1 MANVQQFIIEISSK
15 GDGAVVGRISNL
27 QGRMESADRTAR
39 NLSETVGGSLRS
51 AFMSLPGAQ
60 FFTNPIVAMSSGI
73 GIVAKLGM
81 QAESTATSFNVLVGD
96 ENKATKMLDELN
108 KYADDTIWDRMGT
121 QNAAKTMLGFG
132 VAADE
137 VVGNLKMLGDMAM
150 GDKNKM
156 QQLALVFGQVSS
168 AGRLQGQDLLQLI
181 NAGYNPLS
189 DISEITGKSVAE
201 LKDEMS
207 KGNISFELVRQA
219 MIRATS
225 EGGRFAGM
233 TEKLAQTS
241 AGAFEQMKGS
251 ALRTMLDLY
260 EGIQPLLV
268 PLFNFIT
275 VSLTKLSAT
284 IQWAVKGLTWVFG
297 LFKDGNP
304 IVYGIAAAVG
314 AYTAAVIVNTSVLKG
329 WRIAELAHYAALLLV
344 EKGQMLVNL
353 AMSLNPVGLVIA
365 GVAALIA
372 VVVTCWNKFAG
383 FRAVMLTVWDTMKG
397 FAGIIKDLVISR
409 ITSLLQGIGKV
420 GEAMSLLFSGKFSQA
435 WDAAKSAGSLMLNIE
450 GKKNAI
456 AGMKDLGSSISGNF
470 AGHLAEE
477 RETQKE
483 KAKNEIS
490 EPSAAGG
497 VSPDGSKGLGG
508 AGGGTASPK
517 SLANDITT
525 GGTRNTQITINIG
538 SMFGR
543 LSNDKGISID
553 DIQSKVVEAM
563 NRCLEIGYSAA
574 R

>member
-1 MANVQQFIIEISSK
+1 MANVQQYIIEITSS
-15 GDGAVVGRISNL
+15 GDGAVVSRIGHL
-27 QGRMESADRTAR
+27 QNRMESADRTAR
-39 NLSETVGGSLRS
+39 SLSSSVGGSLKS

-60 FFTNPIVAMSSGI
+60 FFTNPIVAIASGV
-73 GIVAKLGM
+73 GAVARLGM
-81 QAESTATSFNVLVGD
+81 QAESTATAFKGLVGD
-96 ENKATKMLDELN
+96 EQKSTQMLDELN
-108 KYADDTIWDRMGT
+108 KYADDTIWSRMGV
-121 QNAAKTMLGFG
+121 QEAAKTMLGFG
-132 VAADE
+132 VAADD
-137 VVGNLKMLGDMAM
+137 VAGNMRMLGDMAM
-150 GDKNKM
+150 GDKNKL

-189 DISEITGKSVAE
+189 DIAKITGKSVAE
-201 LKDEMS
+201 VKDEMS
-207 KGNISFELVRQA
+207 KRNISFDMVRQA
-219 MIRATS
+219 MQLATS
-225 EGGRFAGM
+225 EGGRFYDM
-233 TEKLAQTS
+233 TNRLAQT
-241 AGAFEQMKGS
+241 AGGSFEQMKGK
-251 ALRTMLDLY
+251 AVQAMLDLY
-260 EGIQPLLV
+260 EGIKPLLV
-268 PLFNFIT
+268 PLFNFI
-275 VSLTKLSAT
+275 SGALTRLSVA
-284 IQWAVKGLTWVFG
+284 IQWAVKGLTWIFG
-297 LFKDGNP
+297 LFSDGNP
-304 IVYGIAAAVG
+304 VVYGIAAAVG
-314 AYTAAVIVNTSVLKG
+314 AYTAAVLVNTSVLKG

-353 AMSLNPVGLVIA
+353 AMSLNPIGLVIA

-397 FAGIIKDLVISR
+397 FAKIIKDLVISR

-420 GEAMSLLFSGKFSQA
+420 GEAISLLFSGKFSQA

-456 AGMKDLGSSISGNF
+456 AGMKDLGRSISGNF

-477 RETQKE
+477 REKQKE

-490 EPSAAGG
+490 EPSVAGG
-497 VSPDGSKGLGG
+497 VSPNGGKGLGG
-508 AGGGTASPK
+508 AGGGTVSPK